1 MSRRWIVIDPGFEH
15 QDSHHMV
22 VNNQIVAA
30 CADDEI
36 VIVAGKNLEPSAIKL
51 DAEIIPFFDINL
63 YPVNYHNLPHAEYI
77 EIRDNFTE
85 KLLSFFSTIELNEN
99 DCLIIHTAF
108 SYLYEAFARVLL
120 KLKATSYSVFIS
132 TMFSPGRVVEFGEST
147 TASIREFMRHKFA
160 FSLFDKL
167 KSEQDVNFFIDSPTQ
182 MYVDA
187 YQMIWPNGE
196 IRLHPSVCGGG
207 IEKGKPS
214 GNKVLAYLGGPK
226 WDKGIEFT
234 VEAICEMGDSCPD
247 TEFVFHYNDEFP
259 GADVYQPLIDKLE
272 NSSTPNVSIIRG
284 NLEKGQYEALLAS
297 ASCYLMLYDPEGY
310 GHKTSGVLWDV
321 LRHAQGKR
329 VIVSA
334 DTWHEKELT
343 LMGATFGSVEY
354 GNSAQLATTL
364 RESTFQP
371 LSSRLYH
378 SPYLQTLL
386 GDFGEHI
393 KQRVSPQ
400 LEEVRTSTNQKRKKI
415 LVVRTHYGHFTK
427 LSGPGGFVDY
437 LPENGYE
444 ATEVLVPLGH
454 QEAKFANDGK
464 RWEVFENFSKI
475 LKSYQVNSFDIENEI
490 LKNFNQ
496 YDVIH
501 FVDGEHAGLLVAMA
515 KMKGLLNNG
524 PKLVATFHQPDYVMK
539 DLVTEPAFLSA
550 FDTIHLMSPCQ
561 KEAFLELGV
570 AEDKLVVVPHGVS
583 IEHYKPSIAF
593 DLAGPAKNEI
603 EAIQRQLKGK
613 KVCLTVGNWLRDYDM
628 FLEVARAFRDR
639 EDVYFVAL
647 SRGLQLDLSIEDQ
660 NILLFNEGLEDRT
673 LHWFYRRAELM
684 FLPLKGGAA
693 NNAILEALAA
703 KTIIVTSDLK
713 SSRFYTENNGLFYS
727 VPNEVI
733 SILSNLNGINNT
745 IRIDAHRLSWKAIAQ
760 NMIDNLYEGYS

>member
-22 VNNQIVAA
+22 VNNQIVSA
-30 CADDEI
+30 CSDDNV
-36 VIVAGKNLEPSAIKL
+36 VIVSGKNLEHSTVDL
-51 DAEIIPFFDINL
+51 NAEIIPFFDINL
-63 YPVNYHNLPHAEYI
+63 YPVNYHNLPNAEYI
-77 EIRDNFTE
+77 EIRDNFSQ
-85 KLLSFFSTIELNEN
+85 KLLSLFNSIELNQN

-108 SYLYEAFARVLL
+108 SFLYEAIARVLL
-120 KLKATSYSVFIS
+120 KLNATSYSVFIS
-132 TMFSPGRVVEFGEST
+132 TMFSPGRVVEFGECT

-167 KSEQDVNFFIDSPTQ
+167 KNEQGVNFFIDSPTQ

-196 IRLHPSVCGGG
+196 VRLHPSVCGGG
-207 IEKGKPS
+207 IEVNKSS

-234 VEAICEMGDSCPD
+234 VDAICEVGNSCPD
-247 TEFVFHYNDEFP
+247 TEFIFHYNDEFP
-259 GADVYQPLIDKLE
+259 GSDVYQPLINKLE
-272 NSSTPNVSIIRG
+272 NSGTPNISIIRG
-284 NLEKGQYEALLAS
+284 NLEKDQYEALLAS
-297 ASCYLMLYDPEGY
+297 ASSYLMLYDPEGY

-354 GNSAQLATTL
+354 GNAAQLATTL

-371 LSSRLYH
+371 LSPRLYH
-378 SPYLQTLL
+378 APYLQTLL

-393 KQRVSPQ
+393 KKRISPQ
-400 LEEVRTSTNQKRKKI
+400 NEEVKTKPNQKLKKI

-427 LSGPGGFVDY
+427 LSGPGGFVEY

-454 QEAKFANDGK
+454 QDAIFANDGK

-524 PKLVATFHQPDYVMK
+524 PKIVATFHQPDDVMK
-539 DLVTEPAFLSA
+539 ELVPEPSFLSA

-561 KEAFLELGV
+561 KDAFLSLGV
-570 AEDKLVVVPHGVS
+570 PEEKLVVVPHGVS
-583 IEHYKPSIAF
+583 AEHYKPSIAF
-593 DLAGPAKNEI
+593 DLAGPARSEV

-628 FLEVARAFRDR
+628 FLEVARAFRER
-639 EDVYFVAL
+639 EDIYFVAL
-647 SRGLQLDLSIEDQ
+647 SRGLKLDLTSEDK
-660 NILLFNEGLEDRT
+660 NILLFNKGLEDRT

-693 NNAILEALAA
+693 NNAILEAVAA
-703 KTIIVTSDLK
+703 STPIVTSELPSTD
-713 SSRFYTENNGLFYS
+713 FYTNGLSEYCNSIFEFTTEINKKLSCSLY
-727 VPNEVI
+727 NKKEVI
-733 SILSNLNGINNT
+733 DYRWSSVTNQIVK
-745 IRIDAHRLSWKAIAQ
+745 RLY
-760 NMIDNLYEGYS
+760 N

>member
-22 VNNQIVAA
+22 VNNQIVSA
-30 CADDEI
+30 CSDDNV
-36 VIVAGKNLEPSAIKL
+36 VIVSGKNLEHSTVDL
-51 DAEIIPFFDINL
+51 NAEIIPFFDINL
-63 YPVNYHNLPHAEYI
+63 YPVNYHNLPNAEYI
-77 EIRDNFTE
+77 EIRDNFSQ
-85 KLLSFFSTIELNEN
+85 KLLSLFNSIELNQN

-108 SYLYEAFARVLL
+108 SFLYEAIARVLL
-120 KLKATSYSVFIS
+120 KLNATSYSVFIS
-132 TMFSPGRVVEFGEST
+132 TMFSPGRVVEFGECT

-167 KSEQDVNFFIDSPTQ
+167 KNEQGVNFFIDSPTQ

-196 IRLHPSVCGGG
+196 VRLHPSVCGGG
-207 IEKGKPS
+207 IEVNKPS

-234 VEAICEMGDSCPD
+234 VDAICEVGNSCPD
-247 TEFVFHYNDEFP
+247 TEFIFHYNDEFP
-259 GADVYQPLIDKLE
+259 GSDVYQPLINKLE
-272 NSSTPNVSIIRG
+272 NSGTPNISIIRG
-284 NLEKGQYEALLAS
+284 NLEKEQYEALLAS
-297 ASCYLMLYDPEGY
+297 ASSYLMLYDPEGY

-354 GNSAQLATTL
+354 GNAAQLATTL

-371 LSSRLYH
+371 LSPRLYH
-378 SPYLQTLL
+378 SSYIQTLL

-393 KQRVSPQ
+393 KQRISSQ
-400 LEEVRTSTNQKRKKI
+400 QEDAKTNPEQKLKKI

-427 LSGPGGFVDY
+427 LSGPGGFVEY

-454 QEAKFANDGK
+454 QDAKFANDGK
-464 RWEVFENFSKI
+464 RWEVFEKFSKI
-475 LKSYQVNSFDIENEI
+475 LKSYQVNSFDIESEI

-524 PKLVATFHQPDYVMK
+524 PKIVATFHQPDDVMK
-539 DLVTEPAFLSA
+539 DLVPEPSFLSA

-561 KEAFLELGV
+561 KEAFLSLGV
-570 AEDKLVVVPHGVS
+570 PEEKLVVVPHGVS
-583 IEHYKPSIAF
+583 AEHYKPSIAF
-593 DLAGPAKNEI
+593 DLAGPAKSEV
-603 EAIQRQLKGK
+603 ETIQRQLKGK

-628 FLEVARAFRDR
+628 FLEVARAFRER
-639 EDVYFVAL
+639 EDIYFVAL
-647 SRGLQLDLSIEDQ
+647 SRGLKLDLTSEDK
-660 NILLFNEGLEDRT
+660 NILLFNKGLEDRT

-693 NNAILEALAA
+693 NNAVLEAIAA
-703 KTIIVTSDLK
+703 FTPIMTSRLP
-713 SSRFYTENNGLFYS
+713 STEYYAGAGAVYGDNSEEFIKYLREFR
-727 VPNEVI
+727 VADK
-733 SILSNLNGINNT
+733 NLDRGSGF
-745 IRIDAHRLSWKAIAQ
+745 SWKIVSKD
-760 NMIDNLYEGYS
+760 MCKNLYRCF